1 MLARQPLP
9 LFSFFM
15 ESFAPSMKSE
25 EILDCIFCKII
36 AGEFG
41 TEFIAQNEHAVAFR
55 DINPQAKVHIL
66 CVPKQHTKN
75 VAELDDPEVLTGLYS
90 LIREVARTQTDGQF
104 RLQFN
109 TGEREGQSVFH
120 THAHVLSGRES

>member
-1 MLARQPLP
+1 MPVRQPLLP
-9 LFSFFM
+9 YSFYTA
-15 ESFAPSMKSE
+15 SFARSMKSE
-25 EILDCIFCKII
+25 ENLDCIFCKII

-41 TEFIAQNEHAVAFR
+41 TEIIAQNQHAVAFR

-66 CVPKQHTKN
+66 CVPRQHTKN
-75 VAELDDPEVLTGLYS
+75 VSELDDSDVLSGLFS
-90 LIREVARTQTDGQF
+90 LIREVANSQTDGQF

-120 THAHVLSGRES
+120 THAHVLSGREG

>member
-1 MLARQPLP
+1 MMA
-9 LFSFFM
+9 
-15 ESFAPSMKSE
+15 E
-25 EILDCIFCKII
+25 ENLDCIFCKII

-41 TEFIAQNEHAVAFR
+41 TEFIAENEHAVAFK

-66 CVPKQHTKN
+66 CVPKSHTKN
-75 VAELDDPEVLTGLYS
+75 VSELDDASVLAGLFS
-90 LIREVARTQTDGQF
+90 LIREVTNSQTDGQF

-120 THAHVLSGRES
+120 THAHVLSAREG

>member
-1 MLARQPLP
+1 M
-9 LFSFFM
+9 
-15 ESFAPSMKSE
+15 
-25 EILDCIFCKII
+25 DCIFCKIV

-41 TEFIAQNEHAVAFR
+41 TELLGENEFAVAFK

-66 CVPKQHTKN
+66 VVPKQHTSN
-75 VAELDDPEVLTGLYS
+75 ISQLDSNDVITGLFS
-90 LIREVARTQTDGQF
+90 LIRQVSAEQTDGQF

-120 THAHVLSGRES
+120 THAHILSQQAA

>member
-1 MLARQPLP
+1 M
-9 LFSFFM
+9 
-15 ESFAPSMKSE
+15 
-25 EILDCIFCKII
+25 DCIFCKIV

-41 TEFIAQNEHAVAFR
+41 TELLGENEFAVAFK

-66 CVPKQHTKN
+66 VVPKQHTSNIAQLESK
-75 VAELDDPEVLTGLYS
+75 EVLDGLFALVRQIS
-90 LIREVARTQTDGQF
+90 AEQTDGQF

-120 THAHVLSGRES
+120 THAHILSQQAA

>member
-1 MLARQPLP
+1 M
-9 LFSFFM
+9 S
-15 ESFAPSMKSE
+15 ESN
-25 EILDCIFCKII
+25 CIFCKIV

-41 TEFIAQNEHAVAFR
+41 TELLAENEHAVAFR

-66 CVPKQHTKN
+66 VVPRQHTPN
-75 VAELDDPEVLTGLYS
+75 IANLVDSRILDGLFS
-90 LIREVARTQTDGQF
+90 LIREVAAARTDGQF

-120 THAHVLSGRES
+120 THAHILSAREN

>member
-1 MLARQPLP
+1 M
-9 LFSFFM
+9 
-15 ESFAPSMKSE
+15 
-25 EILDCIFCKII
+25 DCIFCKIV

-41 TEFIAQNEHAVAFR
+41 TELLGENEFAVAFK

-66 CVPKQHTKN
+66 VVPKQHTSN
-75 VAELDDPEVLTGLYS
+75 ISQLDSSDVLTGLFA
-90 LIREVARTQTDGQF
+90 LIRQVSAEQTDGQF

-120 THAHVLSGRES
+120 THAHILSQQAA

>member
-1 MLARQPLP
+1 M
-9 LFSFFM
+9 
-15 ESFAPSMKSE
+15 
-25 EILDCIFCKII
+25 DCIFCKIV

-41 TEFIAQNEHAVAFR
+41 TELVGENEFAVAFR

-66 CVPKQHTKN
+66 CVPKAHTADISKL
-75 VAELDDPEVLTGLYS
+75 EDGEIIDGLFQ
-90 LIREVARTQTDGQF
+90 LIREVASRETDGQF

-120 THAHVLSGRES
+120 THAHILSQQAA

>member
-1 MLARQPLP
+1 MNLV
-9 LFSFFM
+9 S
-15 ESFAPSMKSE
+15 ESN
-25 EILDCIFCKII
+25 CIFCKIV

-41 TEFIAQNEHAVAFR
+41 TELLAENEHAVAFR

-66 CVPKQHTKN
+66 VVPRQHTPN
-75 VAELDDPEVLTGLYS
+75 IANLVDSRILDGLFS
-90 LIREVARTQTDGQF
+90 LIREVAAARTDGQF

-120 THAHVLSGRES
+120 THAHILSAREN